1 MTKTWPKP
9 DGRPL
14 KEWSLFIP
22 RQGVPVQSAEW
33 NGRRRRMYPKSSHAD
48 YKKTVGQYALSRA
61 PPELLTK
68 PLIFNAV
75 FTTPYPVTMPMWV
88 RKMWGG
94 PDALVP
100 KDRGA
105 NLDNL
110 IKGTQDGLQGPV
122 YIDDKIICAYGQV
135 IKCWWHRPGIW
146 IRLREFDAESYAKEL
161 TIISRDIMQG
171 SEQNDGARVGRA
183 CQE

>member
-1 MTKTWPKP
+1 MSKIRIRP

-14 KEWSLFIP
+14 KEWSLVLP
-22 RQGVPVQSAEW
+22 RRGVPVQSAEW
-33 NGRRRRMYPKSSHAD
+33 DGRRRKMYPKALHAD

-61 PPELLTK
+61 PSALLTK

-75 FTTPYPVTMPMWV
+75 FTETYPVSMPMWV
-88 RKMWGG
+88 REMWGG

-110 IKGTQDGLQGPV
+110 IKGTQDALEGV
-122 YIDDKIICAYGQV
+122 VFRADKIVCIYGQV

-146 IRLREFDAESYAKEL
+146 IRLREFDAESYAREL
-161 TIISRDIMQG
+161 QIISRDIMQG
-171 SEQNDGARVGRA
+171 SEQSDGT
-183 CQE
+183 